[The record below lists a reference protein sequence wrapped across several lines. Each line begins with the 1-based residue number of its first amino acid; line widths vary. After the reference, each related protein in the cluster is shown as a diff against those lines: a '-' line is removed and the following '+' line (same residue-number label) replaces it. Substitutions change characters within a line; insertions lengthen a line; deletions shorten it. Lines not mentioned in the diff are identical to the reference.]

1 MYCTHKSV
9 SSNRRS
15 RIDSTSPVVI
25 VGVDIVVGPFRVR
38 SITSKRVLRSHVSDL
53 SSKCSKGLIG
63 QLRTKDSI
71 HLKLS
76 TVIYNVFTTVATSP
90 RIYSTV
96 AYRGGSATGVDHPQ
110 APGIS
115 LFRYGHN
122 GDGLASKKCP
132 MCDRNGDENGSKF
145 RMVRYYVG
153 TRGDRR

>member
-76 TVIYNVFTTVATSP
+76 TVIYNVFTTVAASP

-96 AYRGGSATGVDHPQ
+96 AYRGGSATGVDHPRQ
-110 APGIS
+110 LGGHRDSGI
-115 LFRYGHN
+115 
-122 GDGLASKKCP
+122 
-132 MCDRNGDENGSKF
+132 
-145 RMVRYYVG
+145 
-153 TRGDRR
+153 